1 MTGTMTATPTPTAAA
16 TGTMTRTPTPTAT
29 ATATSTQTPTAT
41 PTAGLGITDKNS
53 ANAPGV
59 IINGDTVTVYVPE
72 GSDDNSTTGTMQVVV
87 ESASNPLP
95 TPTLIATDRVNS
107 CTPTQS
113 GEVVCSGQAGTVDLV
128 PSGGGSPNIL
138 QLSNST
144 IPSINYANGVCLA
157 CGAMVDESLNL
168 GIISSGLGFIPVD
181 LIHSTVGT
189 PINVAIAPDLNQ
201 VPGMDFGY
209 DKANHLILS
218 ANYQILNTST
228 FTSSTPRF
236 QIINISN
243 PANPLIYRF
252 TEAMTFF
259 VGNGRM
265 CGPGDNTDSDLWP
278 DTTALD
284 TVTKVAYVSFH
295 TKPTCFDAPPN
306 DIAMFDMSQAT
317 FDNVNNVWDTPSKT
331 IQSITG
337 TGLNGIDPISV
348 ESTNHLALVSAGD
361 NNFGVLALPVK
372 SGPGVTLAISDWANA
387 LMPNDPDGVAWA
399 GWHEP
404 NGLTTYVSP
413 NTGKVMGVL
422 MNNPMTSGNF
432 SGSTYLALIDMNG
445 LLKATRDPIN
455 AHKVDSTVN
464 LQGSGLLTFVKIK

>member
-1 MTGTMTATPTPTAAA
+1 M
-16 TGTMTRTPTPTAT
+16 
-29 ATATSTQTPTAT
+29 
-41 PTAGLGITDKNS
+41 TDKNS

-59 IINGDTVTVYVPE
+59 IINGNTVTVYVPE
-72 GSDDNSTTGTMQVVV
+72 GSDDNSTTGTMQVVL
-87 ESASNPLP
+87 ESASSPLP

-113 GEVVCSGQAGTVDLV
+113 GQVVCSGQAGTVDLF
-128 PSGGGSPNIL
+128 PPGGGSPDIL
-138 QLSNST
+138 PLSNST
-144 IPSINYANGVCLA
+144 IPAINYAGGVCQA

-181 LIHSTVGT
+181 LVHSTVGT
-189 PINVAIAPDLNQ
+189 PITVAIAPDLNQ

-209 DKANHLILS
+209 DKARHLILS
-218 ANYQILNTST
+218 ANYQILSELN

-236 QIINISN
+236 QIIDISN

-252 TEAMTFF
+252 AEAMPFF
-259 VGNGRM
+259 VANGRL
-265 CGPGDNTDSDLWP
+265 CGDGTVNSDIWP

-284 TVTKVAYVSFH
+284 TATNIAYVTFH
-295 TKPTCFDAPPN
+295 TKAPCFNAPPD

-317 FDNVNNVWDTPSKT
+317 FDNTADTWDTPSKT

-361 NNFGVLALPVK
+361 NNFGVLALPTT
-372 SGPGVTLAISDWANA
+372 SGHGTTLTISDWANA
-387 LMPNDPDGVAWA
+387 LMPNDPDGVTWV

-422 MNNPMTSGNF
+422 MNNPMTSGNY
-432 SGSTYLALIDMNG
+432 SGSTYLALIDMKG
-445 LLKATRDPIN
+445 LLNAKRDPIS
-455 AHKVDSTVN
+455 AHKVDGSVD
-464 LQGSGLLTFVKIK
+464 LQASGLVTFIKIK